1 VEVTAL
7 VNSLLRTSNRK
18 PEKRSYRSFSLTIP
32 AWAQVALLIWM
43 ACFGVQRLPIQSS
56 HDPYGEYIAAG
67 SALNR
72 VHGKGQDGLTASKPQ
87 RGGNPWERLPF
98 NRLPKEAQSE
108 SCGRAERARA
118 SQMQGTGGVEAVYN
132 SANGYNCST
141 LNDVYGNEVFSF
153 ITYSGGYNFSW
164 NPVYCTAYGPM
175 YSTTP
180 TPVNGVY
187 ILGTLLNYRGHYVDG
202 IGSYHF
208 GENEYLYQSGTWQ
221 KPDPLGHAVNPG
233 LYLAFNGDAVNQFD
247 PTGRFSTQVGNAV
260 ANTALNY
267 ASWSVSQE
275 LQQANQGQKIYDSF
289 TSGNYQTAL
298 NQYAPTLAASVLG
311 TITVEAKPIGVLAKG
326 LFNAAR
332 QEVAPIAARGGFVT
346 PGQYDGVRQL
356 SQMLRDAGVPRQA
369 RLDAINSFQPGSIVS
384 RTAAGGENVIRFHSG
399 GVAPLFGNESQ
410 PLGRF
415 VTPGFP
421 ASGDALS
428 GLALPNFPGG
438 VTQFNLRQGATFF
451 EGTVA
456 PNFGKPGGGIQ
467 YFVPNLSDLV
477 P

>member
-67 SALNR
+67 SGLNR

-332 QEVAPIAARGGFVT
+332 QEVAPIAAKTAGSTADLAKGTTLARNL
-346 PGQYDGVRQL
+346 REQL
-356 SQMLRDAGVPRQA
+356 AIEQA
-369 RLDAINSFQPGSIVS
+369 MS
-384 RTAAGGENVIRFHSG
+384 RPAAGQVLPIKMTDPRW
-399 GVAPLFGNESQ
+399 
-410 PLGRF
+410 
-415 VTPGFP
+415 P
-421 ASGDALS
+421 ASDGW
-428 GLALPNFPGG
+428 
-438 VTQFNLRQGATFF
+438 VKMQQMI
-451 EGTVA
+451 
-456 PNFGKPGGGIQ
+456 KPGGEPINVHYLQNTATGAVDDIKI
-467 YFVPNLSDLV
+467 VIPGAR